1 MSAKRLPFVRDAL
14 RKSRAF
20 TMPKEKL
27 PPLPTSGLFG
37 IVKPSG
43 PSSMSVINDLKRL
56 VSTSKI
62 FMPPHIAKR
71 NSKELFRKESEVD
84 DAALGVDK
92 KTGREKGKWKKAK
105 GKARE
110 LEAKMGQGGTLD
122 PLADGVL
129 GALCACKV
137 L

>member
-1 MSAKRLPFVRDAL
+1 
-14 RKSRAF
+14 
-20 TMPKEKL
+20 MPKSKV
-27 PPLPTSGLFG
+27 PPLPASGLFG

-43 PSSMSVINDLKRL
+43 PSSMAVINDLKRL
-56 VSTSKI
+56 VSASKI
-62 FMPPHIAKR
+62 FMPPHIARR
-71 NSKELFRKESEVD
+71 NSKELYRKGSDVD

-92 KTGREKGKWKKAK
+92 KGREKGKWKKAK

-129 GALCACKV
+129 GAFCVCGVGEGLE
-137 L
+137 LSGLSNR